1 MIGKRFRWFS
11 PLVIMAVLAFML
23 PAQAGLASASSSVP
37 TPVIYPDGATSTN
50 GDGFVVR
57 FSDTAGGDPIYYTT
71 DGSDPRTSSSAT
83 LYTQYV
89 NAMHSETVQAAAH
102 DPVAGWSGVAAAI
115 FSISGVT
122 GNSSSIG
129 GLPSP
134 TIYPNGDGGAFPS
147 AVSVTIGD
155 TAGGDPIY
163 YTTDDSNPETSSTRT
178 LYTGTFTVS
187 QSETVEASVYD
198 NELGWYGPS
207 LDTFHI
213 NGSSSVQAPT
223 IDPAGGTFTTA
234 PKVSIDGLFGGETAY
249 YTTDGSDPT
258 TSSTAIPYTGLG
270 VLTVSQ
276 SETFKVAI
284 HDPEAGWSSVAS
296 ATFTVNSGAPVITP
310 DGGSFTTAQSVS
322 ISGVPSGY
330 IVLYT
335 TDGNSPEA
343 ENYNTLIEYT
353 GPFTV
358 SQSETVNAAYK
369 DQSNNWSSVASA
381 TFTINSSATPAT
393 SNTAPGVTTT
403 SLPVG
408 QKPISFTVGR
418 NSYTAGGQSFAMDAP
433 PFIAN
438 GRLLVPVRYLANAL
452 GARTDWDADT
462 RTVAVSTS
470 ASNIRIVIGSTA
482 LTVNG
487 QAQAMD
493 QAPVIKDGRTYLPAR
508 YVAEALGYDVSWD
521 ASSRTVTVSQGN

>member
-1 MIGKRFRWFS
+1 MLIGKRFRWFS

-89 NAMHSETVQAAAH
+89 NAMHSETVQAAAR

-122 GNSSSIG
+122 SPGGSSLAGSL
-129 GLPSP
+129 LPP
-134 TIYPNGDGGAFPS
+134 AIFPDGDGGAFPS
-147 AVSVTIGD
+147 AVSVTISD

-178 LYTGTFTVS
+178 LYTGAFSVS
-187 QSETVEASVYD
+187 QSETVGASVYD
-198 NELGWYGPS
+198 NELGWCGPS

-213 NGSSSVQAPT
+213 NGSSSLQTPI

-234 PKVSIDGLFGGETAY
+234 PKISIDGIFGGETAY

-270 VLTVSQ
+270 LLTVSQ

-296 ATFTVNSGAPVITP
+296 ATFTVSSGAPVITP
-310 DGGSFTTAQSVS
+310 DGGSYTTAQSVS
-322 ISGVPSGY
+322 ISGIPIGDTCY
-330 IVLYT
+330 YT
-335 TDGNSPEA
+335 TDGNSPE
-343 ENYNTLIEYT
+343 E
-353 GPFTV
+353 
-358 SQSETVNAAYK
+358 ET
-369 DQSNNWSSVASA
+369 
-381 TFTINSSATPAT
+381 
-393 SNTAPGVTTT
+393 
-403 SLPVG
+403 
-408 QKPISFTVGR
+408 
-418 NSYTAGGQSFAMDAP
+418 
-433 PFIAN
+433 
-438 GRLLVPVRYLANAL
+438 
-452 GARTDWDADT
+452 
-462 RTVAVSTS
+462 
-470 ASNIRIVIGSTA
+470 
-482 LTVNG
+482 
-487 QAQAMD
+487 
-493 QAPVIKDGRTYLPAR
+493 
-508 YVAEALGYDVSWD
+508 
-521 ASSRTVTVSQGN
+521 